1 MRVAVRICCAYTN
14 KKLSSFNVEDNE
26 KSDDAN
32 HELNDENEEKNARK
46 RSDEKN
52 MSDSLC
58 IC

>member
-1 MRVAVRICCAYTN
+1 MRVAVRICCAYTK